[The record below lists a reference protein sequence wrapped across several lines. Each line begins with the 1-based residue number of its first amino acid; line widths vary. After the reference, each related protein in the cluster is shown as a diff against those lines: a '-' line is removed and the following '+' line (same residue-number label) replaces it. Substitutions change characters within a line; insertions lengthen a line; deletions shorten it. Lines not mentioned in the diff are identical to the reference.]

1 MTVSFSL
8 TFSILP
14 AVVVTKC
21 TESTNNYNSFANR
34 VYSISLSSFKIA
46 PDSHKGFSWIA
57 IGIQQWGKD
66 YYASDVTRTI
76 NYPLTFTTIYGVVG
90 WKIATIGDKP
100 GSIYVGMQSISNA
113 NFTTRS
119 HAGIHTT
126 YWVAMGI

>member
-1 MTVSFSL
+1 MQWGRDDTNNTSTTPMTVSFSL

-57 IGIQQWGKD
+57 IGI
-66 YYASDVTRTI
+66 
-76 NYPLTFTTIYGVVG
+76 
-90 WKIATIGDKP
+90 
-100 GSIYVGMQSISNA
+100 
-113 NFTTRS
+113 
-119 HAGIHTT
+119 
-126 YWVAMGI
+126 